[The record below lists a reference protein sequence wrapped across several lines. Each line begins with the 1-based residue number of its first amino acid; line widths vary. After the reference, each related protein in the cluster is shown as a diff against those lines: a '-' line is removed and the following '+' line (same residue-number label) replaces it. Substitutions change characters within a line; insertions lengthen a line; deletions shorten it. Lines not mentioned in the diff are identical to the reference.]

1 MGRGFLGWDAFRPD
15 GGSVFQV
22 LPLVHGV
29 PWGPAPP
36 PCHPDGG
43 AETQRAGRAGT
54 LRSRQAQEQVT
65 STSPCAP
72 SQLSFFFFSFFT
84 AWHKL

>member
-29 PWGPAPP
+29 PWGPGPPRATPMEVLRRSEPGGLAP
-36 PCHPDGG
+36 
-43 AETQRAGRAGT
+43 
-54 LRSRQAQEQVT
+54 
-65 STSPCAP
+65 
-72 SQLSFFFFSFFT
+72 
-84 AWHKL
+84 